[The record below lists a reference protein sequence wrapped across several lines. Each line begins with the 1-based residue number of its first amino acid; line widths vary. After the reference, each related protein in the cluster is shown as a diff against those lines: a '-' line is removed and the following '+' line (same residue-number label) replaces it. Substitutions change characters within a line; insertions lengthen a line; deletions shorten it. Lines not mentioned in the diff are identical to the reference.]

1 MSPSPLA
8 PLLQRLS
15 TPSRL
20 LGEPAPTEAELA
32 ALIEAA
38 ARVPDHGRLKPWRLI
53 RIQGAAR
60 IALGQALVAVRE
72 ARGETLEPAVREKDL
87 QRFNHA
93 PLILAVVARI
103 TPGHKVPAV
112 EQLLSAGAL
121 AQNLLIGA
129 QALGYGAQWLT
140 GWAAYDA
147 EILRLLGLVEH
158 EQLVA
163 FIHLGTPEAA
173 VPDRERPR
181 LAELLSDW
189 TGVSRP

>member
-1 MSPSPLA
+1 MSTVALA
-8 PLLQRLS
+8 PLLNRLS

-20 LGEPAPTEAELA
+20 LGEPAPNEQELR
-32 ALIEAA
+32 ALVEAA
-38 ARVPDHGRLKPWRLI
+38 ARVPDHGRLRPWRLI
-53 RIQGAAR
+53 RIVGDAR
-60 IALGQALVAVRE
+60 AALGRALVAVRE
-72 ARGETLEPAVREKDL
+72 RRSETIEAAARDKDL

-129 QALGYGAQWLT
+129 HALGYGAQWLT
-140 GWAAYDA
+140 GWAAYDP
-147 EILRLLGLVEH
+147 EILQLLGLVEH

-163 FIHLGTPEAA
+163 FVHIGTPQAA
-173 VPDRERPR
+173 APDRERPSYD
-181 LAELLSDW
+181 EL
-189 TGVSRP
+189 VSEWSGTNTP

>member
-1 MSPSPLA
+1 MSTSALSPL
-8 PLLQRLS
+8 LNRVS

-20 LGEPAPTEAELA
+20 LAEPGPNEQELR

-38 ARVPDHGRLKPWRLI
+38 ARVPDHGRLRPWRLV
-53 RIQGAAR
+53 RIAGEARAALGRALVSVRERRGEVVEAAAR
-60 IALGQALVAVRE
+60 D
-72 ARGETLEPAVREKDL
+72 KDL

-103 TPGHKVPAV
+103 TPNHKVPAV

-147 EILRLLGLVEH
+147 EILQLLGLVEH

-163 FIHLGTPEAA
+163 FIHIGTPQSAA
-173 VPDRERPR
+173 PDRERPGYD
-181 LAELLSDW
+181 ELVRDW
-189 TGVSRP
+189 PGTAAT